1 MVKILIIEDDQRLA
15 EIIRRGL
22 EEHGYK
28 TEIAYDGEMGL
39 KLATAS
45 TFELIISDLVLPGMN
60 GYDVCR
66 KVRIKDKNT
75 PILMLTALGTT
86 DDKVEGFEAGVEPET
101 LQTIYLQN
109 REILSEVEVAIYDPH
124 FNLLYH
130 DAEDIDFV
138 KETPEMIDEIMEK
151 GEIRFIQE
159 GWEVIG
165 IRFQFNDAY
174 FVITAAA
181 YDEYGHNKL
190 KNLRNTLLLY
200 CLGGVVL
207 IFLAGTLFSRKAL
220 NPVAQMREKV
230 EEISA
235 KNLNLRLREGKG
247 KDELA
252 ELAITFNRMLDRI
265 EQSFMAQ
272 KEFVSNISHE
282 LRTPLTAITGE
293 IELSLSN
300 AGGDPQMQKKLQNL
314 LEDARRLSRLTN
326 NLLHLANASY
336 DPHHIRKEEV
346 RIDEVL
352 LDARQELQKGNPDFK
367 VDMVFEDKTDDESFL
382 IVEGN
387 AYMLQT
393 AFLNLMHNG
402 CKFSNDHKVTVKV
415 MASGDNLNIMFADQG
430 IGIPEDDLPAIFSN
444 FFRGSNHSFTDG
456 SGIGLPLVQ
465 RIITLHHGTIDVV
478 SEPDKGSVF
487 TIVFKRYHDN

>member
-1 MVKILIIEDDQRLA
+1 MKIRIQLTLLFSALA
-15 EIIRRGL
+15 GAILLLFALFIYWSAASDRRS
-22 EEHGYK
+22 EFFNH
-28 TEIAYDGEMGL
+28 
-39 KLATAS
+39 LAKEAMTRAN
-45 TFELIISDLVLPGMN
+45 VLF
-60 GYDVCR
+60 D
-66 KVRIKDKNT
+66 
-75 PILMLTALGTT
+75 
-86 DDKVEGFEAGVEPET
+86 AGVEPET

-109 REILSEVEVAIYDPH
+109 REILSEVEVAIYDPY

-138 KETPEMIDEIMEK
+138 KETPEMIDEIMDK

-165 IRFQFNDAY
+165 IRFQFNDTY

-190 KNLRNTLLLY
+190 RNLRNTLILY

-207 IFLAGTLFSRKAL
+207 IFFAGTFFSKRAL
-220 NPVAQMREKV
+220 QPVAQMREKV

-265 EQSFMAQ
+265 EQSFEAQ

-293 IELSLSN
+293 IELSLSK
-300 AGGDPQMQKKLQNL
+300 AGDNTDIQKALQNL
-314 LEDARRLSRLTN
+314 LADARKLSRLTN
-326 NLLHLANASY
+326 DLLHLANASY
-336 DPHHIRKEEV
+336 DPHHVRKEEV

-352 LDARQELQKGNPDFK
+352 LDARHELLKSNPGYK
-367 VDMVFEDKTDDESFL
+367 VDMVFEDISDDDSFL
-382 IVEGN
+382 VIEGN

-402 CKFSNDHKVTVKV
+402 CKFSGNQKVTVNVSASDNKLKV
-415 MASGDNLNIMFADQG
+415 AFADQG
-430 IGIPEDDLPAIFSN
+430 IGIPEEDLPKIFSN
-444 FFRGSNHSFTDG
+444 FFRGSNHAFSEG
-456 SGIGLPLVQ
+456 SGIGLPLAQ
-465 RIITLHHGTIDVV
+465 RIIKLHNGIINVA
-478 SEPDKGSVF
+478 SEPDKGSIF
-487 TIVFKRYHDN
+487 TILFNNSYDR

>member
-1 MVKILIIEDDQRLA
+1 MKI
-15 EIIRRGL
+15 
-22 EEHGYK
+22 
-28 TEIAYDGEMGL
+28 
-39 KLATAS
+39 
-45 TFELIISDLVLPGMN
+45 
-60 GYDVCR
+60 
-66 KVRIKDKNT
+66 RIQLT
-75 PILMLTALGTT
+75 LLFTALAGAILLLFALFIYWSAAN
-86 DDKVEGFEAGVEPET
+86 DRRNEFFSHLAKEAMTRANVLFDAGIEPET

-109 REILSEVEVAIYDPH
+109 REILSEVEVAIYDPY

-138 KETPEMIDEIMEK
+138 KETPEMIDEIMKK

-165 IRFQFNDAY
+165 IRFEFNDTF

-190 KNLRNTLLLY
+190 RNLRNTLIVY
-200 CLGGVVL
+200 CIGGVVL
-207 IFLAGTLFSRKAL
+207 IFLAGTFFSKRAL
-220 NPVAQMREKV
+220 QPVAQMREKV

-265 EQSFMAQ
+265 EQSFEAQ

-282 LRTPLTAITGE
+282 LRTPLTTITGE
-293 IELSLSN
+293 IELSLSK
-300 AGGDPQMQKKLQNL
+300 AGENPDMQKALRNL
-314 LEDARRLSRLTN
+314 LADARKLSRLTN
-326 NLLHLANASY
+326 DLLQLANASY
-336 DPHHIRKEEV
+336 DPHYVRKEEV

-352 LDARQELQKGNPDFK
+352 LDARHELLKSNPDFK
-367 VDMVFEDKTDDESFL
+367 VEMVFEDDSDDDSFL
-382 IVEGN
+382 VTEGN

-415 MASGDNLNIMFADQG
+415 NASDNMLKIAFIDQG
-430 IGIPEDDLPAIFSN
+430 IGIPEEDLPKIFSN
-444 FFRGSNHSFTDG
+444 FFRGSNHAFSEG

-465 RIITLHHGTIDVV
+465 RIIKLHNGIIHVA
-478 SEPDKGSVF
+478 SEHEKGSVF
-487 TIVFKRYHDN
+487 TILFNRNYDI